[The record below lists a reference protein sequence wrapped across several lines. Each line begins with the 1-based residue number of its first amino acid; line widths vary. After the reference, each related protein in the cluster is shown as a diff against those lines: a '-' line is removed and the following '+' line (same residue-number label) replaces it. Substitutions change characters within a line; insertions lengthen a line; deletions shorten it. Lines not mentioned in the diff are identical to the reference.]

1 MIKIYHQSVC
11 FTRMWEVCCGVSY
24 CDELVRVS
32 HRRRWRWAKIVLPAP
47 IKVIFGIKTFL
58 LN

>member
-1 MIKIYHQSVC
+1 
-11 FTRMWEVCCGVSY
+11 MWEVCGGVSY

-47 IKVIFGIKTFL
+47 IKAIFGIKTFFSKL
-58 LN
+58 I

>member
-11 FTRMWEVCCGVSY
+11 FTRMCEVCGGVSY
-24 CDELVRVS
+24 CDESVRIS

-47 IKVIFGIKTFL
+47 IKAIFGIKTLFY
-58 LN
+58 

>member
-11 FTRMWEVCCGVSY
+11 FTRMCEVCGGVSY

-32 HRRRWRWAKIVLPAP
+32 HRRRWRLAKIGLPVP
-47 IKVIFGIKTFL
+47 INAIFGIKTLF
-58 LN
+58 